1 MPSETRISPRL
12 LKGALAVYPSQTPGT
27 QPKIIVFQYNP
38 EQLRRTLASRAQ
50 PPDKGN
56 AGAAREEVLR
66 VLGPPVETVTMTV
79 ELDAVDQLEH
89 PDENRSAVEHGLH
102 PAIATLELLLY
113 PSTSTT
119 QQQQQQAQQGQVQV
133 TPADLPLTLMVW
145 SSARVVPVLITSF
158 SVTEEAF
165 DVNLNPIRAKV
176 ELGFKVLTHM
186 ELKSDTLGYQA
197 YLSYQ
202 RQKETLSQQNQP
214 QGDDSRIRGMLPA

>member
-1 MPSETRISPRL
+1 MPSETTISPRL

-27 QPKIIVFQYNP
+27 PPKIIAFQYNP
-38 EQLRRTLASRAQ
+38 EQLRRTLAMRAQ

-66 VLGPPVETVTMTV
+66 VLGPPIETVNMTI

-89 PDENRSAVEHGLH
+89 PDGNRSTVEHGLH

-113 PSTSTT
+113 PSTATT
-119 QQQQQQAQQGQVQV
+119 QAQQQQAQQGQVQV

-158 SVTEEAF
+158 SVTEEMF

-186 ELKSDTLGYQA
+186 ELKNDSLGYQA

-202 RQKETLSQQNQP
+202 RQKETLAQQNQP
-214 QGDDSRIRGMLPA
+214 QGDDARIRGMLPA

>member
-1 MPSETRISPRL
+1 LSTESRISPRL

-38 EQLRRTLASRAQ
+38 DNLKRTLAIRAQ

-56 AGAAREEVLR
+56 AGGAREEVLR
-66 VLGPPVETVTMTV
+66 VLGPPVETVTMSL

-89 PDENRSAVEHGLH
+89 PDSNRTTVEHGLH

-119 QQQQQQAQQGQVQV
+119 QAQQQQAQQGQVQV
-133 TPADLPLTLMVW
+133 TPADLALTLMVW

-176 ELGFKVLTHM
+176 DLGFKVLTHM
-186 ELKSDTLGYQA
+186 ELKADSLGYQA

-214 QGDDSRIRGMLPA
+214 QGDDTRIRGMLPA